1 MIRILAISEFLNTT
15 KMSVTFVFKHFIHFS
30 FSLNLKILQPFFYYS
45 LKILSYIWLFLF
57 KYLFVYSDISHH
69 SLRHTLFLLK
79 MFSFICTVKKIR
91 SNYDRLFFFFVL
103 LRWQRLTWGQNS
115 KRRRTVIMADFT
127 ASSPWGHLNRE

>member
-30 FSLNLKILQPFFYYS
+30 FSLNFKILQPFFYYS